1 MQYRYNDED
10 ELKILLLL
18 VFVIGMLVGHA
29 LS

>member
-10 ELKILLLL
+10 EFKILLLL
-18 VFVIGMLVGHA
+18 VFVIGMLIGHA